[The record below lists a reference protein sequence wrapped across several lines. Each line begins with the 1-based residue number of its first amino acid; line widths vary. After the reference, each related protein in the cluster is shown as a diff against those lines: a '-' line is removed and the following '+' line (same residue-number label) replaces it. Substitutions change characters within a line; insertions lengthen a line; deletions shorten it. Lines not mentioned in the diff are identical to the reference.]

1 MADEHQIIETGSWLQ
16 TEAGRQ
22 VMAWEQDRIDHAVT
36 DAFGYHALQ
45 LGLPAVHTLRA
56 NRMPHRWVASESL
69 AVGDALTLPPP
80 QDASIRAQSI
90 DQPVALFCAFDSLPF
105 PDHSIDLVV
114 LPHCLEVTRDP
125 HRALSEVERVLVPEG
140 RVVVVGFNPVSL
152 WGLRHR
158 VGRAGRGPGPGAA
171 GGRAAPRVGG
181 FIGYW
186 RLRDWLRLLGFEV
199 EAGRFGCYRPP
210 VASARWLERWAWV
223 EGVGERWWPVLG
235 GVYFLSAVKRVR
247 GMRLVGMARADRRNA
262 TAAPAVVARREATGS
277 ERP

>member
-1 MADEHQIIETGSWLQ
+1 VGPDWRAWFDSPP
-16 TEAGRQ
+16 GRY
-22 VMAWEQDRIDHAVT
+22 VLDWEQSHFDEAVA
-36 DAFGYHALQ
+36 DVFGYHAIQ
-45 LGLPAVHTLRA
+45 CGAPGLDALRA
-56 NRMPHRWVASESL
+56 NRMPHRVH
-69 AVGDALTLPPP
+69 AVRGADPLPAHERP
-80 QDASIRAQSI
+80 R
-90 DQPVALFCAFDSLPF
+90 VRVEHFEELPF
-105 PDHSIDLVV
+105 GTQSVDLLV
-114 LPHCLEVTRDP
+114 LPHVLEFAHDP
-125 HRALSEVERVLVPEG
+125 HAVLREADRVLRPEG
-140 RVVVVGFNPVSL
+140 RLIVSGFNPVSL